1 MIKEKLGLTFD
12 IGNRTKITENTYFY
26 FIFQVSSEKY
36 KIQMNPVDVLNLL
49 GNHGF
54 RVNGFTAEADQKM
67 VWTLE
72 QKDFE
77 NTINNSG
84 SQQHRHN

>member
-1 MIKEKLGLTFD
+1 
-12 IGNRTKITENTYFY
+12 
-26 FIFQVSSEKY
+26 
-36 KIQMNPVDVLNLL
+36 MNPVDILNLL

-54 RVNGFTAEADQKM
+54 RVIGFTAEADKKM

-77 NTINNSG
+77 NKIAGNQN
-84 SQQHRHN
+84 QYDQLKKVVADQHQGRGRHYG

>member
-12 IGNRTKITENTYFY
+12 IGNWTNIKETIYFY
-26 FIFQVSSEKY
+26 LIFQISSEKY

-77 NTINNSG
+77 NKINNSG